1 MAGLPDKLLQRARE
15 VLSNLE
21 KNEFDEV
28 GWPKIGEST
37 VLPPMETPRQLNLF
51 SEPPNPI
58 NLKLKDIDPNDLTPK
73 QALDLIFELRQL
85 LQGMDE

>member
-1 MAGLPDKLLQRARE
+1 MEA
-15 VLSNLE
+15 
-21 KNEFDEV
+21 
-28 GWPKIGEST
+28 
-37 VLPPMETPRQLNLF
+37 PPQLNLF

-58 NLKLKDIDPNDLTPK
+58 NIKLKDTDPNDLTPK